1 MAQSLNHPMSN
12 SWPGLLDSSSRLSYR
27 LSMPGSTGGS
37 DRRRHARFEVDETQA
52 DLRKKGLLSSL
63 GAGAN
68 KGREAVNLS
77 EGGVRLRTSERI
89 PPGTKVRVRIQ
100 IDRHK
105 DTIEAEG
112 VVRWTYQS
120 ARDKEVFFTG
130 VEFAGEEPGRSK
142 KITVMREFYTSPQYK
157 AMKDSRVRKKE

>member
-1 MAQSLNHPMSN
+1 MPNP
-12 SWPGLLDSSSRLSYR
+12 PSSS
-27 LSMPGSTGGS
+27 GS
-37 DRRRHARFEVDETQA
+37 DRRRHTRFEMDETQA
-52 DLRKKGLLSSL
+52 ELRKKGLLASL
-63 GAGAN
+63 GAGTN

-89 PPGTKVRVRIQ
+89 PPGTKVRLKIQ

-105 DTIEAEG
+105 DAIEAEG

-130 VEFAGEEPGRSK
+130 VEFVGEEPARAK
-142 KITVMREFYTSPQYK
+142 KITAMRDLYTSPQYK
-157 AMKDSRVRKKE
+157 ALKDTRRHKKE